1 MFSISLAK
9 GDISGR
15 ETVPGEIKSSSTDG
29 LSRDPKLFKLEWSE
43 YRARHSGVDVV
54 LGG

>member
-1 MFSISLAK
+1 MFSVSLAK

-15 ETVPGEIKSSSTDG
+15 EAVPGEVKGSGTDG
-29 LSRDPKLFKLEWSE
+29 FSRDPKLFKLEWSE
-43 YRARHSGVDVV
+43 YRARHSGVDVA